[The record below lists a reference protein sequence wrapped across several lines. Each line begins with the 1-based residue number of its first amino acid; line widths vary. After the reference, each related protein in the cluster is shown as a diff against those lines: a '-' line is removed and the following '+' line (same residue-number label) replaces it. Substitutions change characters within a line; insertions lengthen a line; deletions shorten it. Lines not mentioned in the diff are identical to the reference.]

1 MARLTCI
8 YCNNVISRSDTKCPY
23 CGAETESSIKKFTAV
38 READI
43 ENNKTL
49 LAALNKSRRKQV
61 ISLVCATLALVIL
74 SALLFKF
81 VTPSTAK
88 TILFVV
94 LVLAYAV
101 CLGVGI
107 KSIRKNSAERRELN
121 ARLDG
126 LSHDIIFDCEEVE
139 PYKMINDVKSMPNEG
154 CYKEGLQQI
163 AFKVS
168 ITNGSANKREF
179 TLVDEFF
186 AKNDQF
192 GYHVRLNADGISMED
207 CKLVPFF
214 GHHEESNKVFEPPLY
229 KDGFQKIVLRPHD
242 SISGWVA
249 FYVDPKAKDLELLF
263 ADDYVMMKNP
273 ALADDN
279 AG

>member
-1 MARLTCI
+1 MARLTCV

-154 CYKEGLQQI
+154 CFKEGLQQI

-229 KDGFQKIVLRPHD
+229 KEGFQKIVLRPHD
-242 SISGWVA
+242 SLVGWVA
-249 FYVDPKAKDLELLF
+249 FYVNPEAKDLELLF

-273 ALADDN
+273 ALADDS

>member
-1 MARLTCI
+1 MARLTCV

-126 LSHDIIFDCEEVE
+126 LSHDIIFDCEEVQ

-154 CYKEGLQQI
+154 CFKEGLQQI

-273 ALADDN
+273 ALADDS

>member
-49 LAALNKSRRKQV
+49 LAALNKCRRKQV

-154 CYKEGLQQI
+154 CFKEGLQQI

-273 ALADDN
+273 ALADDS

>member
-1 MARLTCI
+1 MARLTCV

-107 KSIRKNSAERRELN
+107 KGIRKNSAERRELN

-126 LSHDIIFDCEEVE
+126 LSYDIIFDCEEVQ
-139 PYKMINDVKSMPNEG
+139 PYKMINDEKSMPNEG
-154 CYKEGLQQI
+154 CFKEGLQQI

-214 GHHEESNKVFEPPLY
+214 NHHEENNKVFEPPLY
-229 KDGFQKIVLRPHD
+229 KEGFQKIVLRPHD
-242 SISGWVA
+242 SLVGWVA
-249 FYVDPKAKDLELLF
+249 FYVNPEAKELELLF

>member
-154 CYKEGLQQI
+154 CFKEGLQQI

-242 SISGWVA
+242 SLSGWVA

-273 ALADDN
+273 ALADDS

>member
-1 MARLTCI
+1 MARLTCV

-23 CGAETESSIKKFTAV
+23 CGAETEGSIKKFTAV

-88 TILFVV
+88 TIIFTV

-107 KSIRKNSAERRELN
+107 KGIRKNSAERRELN

-154 CYKEGLQQI
+154 CFKEGLQQI

-229 KDGFQKIVLRPHD
+229 KEGFQKIVLRPHD
-242 SISGWVA
+242 SLVGWVA

>member
-1 MARLTCI
+1 MARLTCV

-154 CYKEGLQQI
+154 CFKEGLQQI

-273 ALADDN
+273 ALADDS

>member
-1 MARLTCI
+1 MARLTRV

-154 CYKEGLQQI
+154 CFKEGLQQI

-242 SISGWVA
+242 SLSGWVA

-273 ALADDN
+273 ALADDS

>member
-1 MARLTCI
+1 MARLTCV

-107 KSIRKNSAERRELN
+107 KGIRKNSAERRELN

-126 LSHDIIFDCEEVE
+126 LSYDIIFDCEEVQ
-139 PYKMINDVKSMPNEG
+139 PYKMINDEKSMPNEG

-163 AFKVS
+163 AFQVN

-273 ALADDN
+273 ALADDS

>member
-23 CGAETESSIKKFTAV
+23 CGAETESSIKKFTAA
-38 READI
+38 REAEI

-49 LAALNKSRRKQV
+49 LMALSKKRRKQV

-81 VTPSTAK
+81 VPQSTAK
-88 TILFVV
+88 TIIFVV

-101 CLGVGI
+101 CLAVGI
-107 KSIRKNSAERRELN
+107 KGIRKNSAERRELN

-273 ALADDN
+273 V
-279 AG
+279 

>member
-88 TILFVV
+88 TIIFTV

-107 KSIRKNSAERRELN
+107 KGIRKNSAERRELN

-126 LSHDIIFDCEEVE
+126 LSHDIIFDCEEVQ

-154 CYKEGLQQI
+154 CFKEGLQQI

-242 SISGWVA
+242 SLSGWVA

>member
-154 CYKEGLQQI
+154 CFKEGLQQI

-273 ALADDN
+273 ALADDS

>member
-1 MARLTCI
+1 MARLTCV

-49 LAALNKSRRKQV
+49 LAALNKCRRKQV

-154 CYKEGLQQI
+154 CFKEGLQQI

-214 GHHEESNKVFEPPLY
+214 GHHAESNKVFEPPLY

-273 ALADDN
+273 ALADDS

>member
-1 MARLTCI
+1 MARLTCV

-49 LAALNKSRRKQV
+49 LAAVNKRRRKQV
-61 ISLVCATLALVIL
+61 SSLVCATLALVIL
-74 SALLFKF
+74 SVLLFKF

-107 KSIRKNSAERRELN
+107 KGIRKNSAERRELN

-154 CYKEGLQQI
+154 CFKEGLQQI

-168 ITNGSANKREF
+168 ITNGSANKRSVWK
-179 TLVDEFF
+179 TANWSRSL
-186 AKNDQF
+186 
-192 GYHVRLNADGISMED
+192 GITKKAIRSLSRPCIKMAFK
-207 CKLVPFF
+207 KLC
-214 GHHEESNKVFEPPLY
+214 
-229 KDGFQKIVLRPHD
+229 
-242 SISGWVA
+242 SGRMTRSA
-249 FYVDPKAKDLELLF
+249 
-263 ADDYVMMKNP
+263 
-273 ALADDN
+273 
-279 AG
+279 AGSRFM

>member
-154 CYKEGLQQI
+154 CFKEGLQQI

-242 SISGWVA
+242 SLVGWVA

-273 ALADDN
+273 ALADDS

>member
-107 KSIRKNSAERRELN
+107 KGIRKNSAERRELN

-126 LSHDIIFDCEEVE
+126 LSYDIIFDCEEVQ
-139 PYKMINDVKSMPNEG
+139 PYKMINDVKHMPNEG
-154 CYKEGLQQI
+154 CFKEGLQQI

-214 GHHEESNKVFEPPLY
+214 NHHEENNKVFEPPLY

-273 ALADDN
+273 ALADDS

>member
-43 ENNKTL
+43 EKNKTL
-49 LAALNKSRRKQV
+49 LAALNKSRKKQV
-61 ISLVCATLALVIL
+61 SSLVCASFALVIL
-74 SALLFKF
+74 SVLLFKF
-81 VTPSTAK
+81 VPPSTAK
-88 TILFVV
+88 TIIFVV

-101 CLGVGI
+101 YLGVGI
-107 KSIRKNSAERRELN
+107 KGIRKNSAERRELN

-242 SISGWVA
+242 SLVGWVA

-273 ALADDN
+273 ALADDS

>member
-1 MARLTCI
+1 MARLTCV

-61 ISLVCATLALVIL
+61 ISLVCATLAFVIL

-88 TILFVV
+88 TIIFTV

-101 CLGVGI
+101 CLAVGI
-107 KSIRKNSAERRELN
+107 KGIRKNSAERRELN

-126 LSHDIIFDCEEVE
+126 LSYDIIFDCEEVQ

-154 CYKEGLQQI
+154 CFKEGLQQI

-192 GYHVRLNADGISMED
+192 GYHVRLNADGIGMED

-214 GHHEESNKVFEPPLY
+214 GHHEESNKVFEPPQY

>member
-1 MARLTCI
+1 MARITCI
-8 YCNNVISRSDTKCPY
+8 YCNNVINRSDTKCPY

-49 LAALNKSRRKQV
+49 LAALNKSRKKQV
-61 ISLVCATLALVIL
+61 SSLVCASFALVIL

-81 VTPSTAK
+81 VPPSTAK

-107 KSIRKNSAERRELN
+107 KGIRKNSAESRELN

-126 LSHDIIFDCEEVE
+126 LSYDIIFDCEEVQ

-154 CYKEGLQQI
+154 CFKEGLQQI

-168 ITNGSANKREF
+168 ITNGSARKVEF
-179 TLVDEFF
+179 RLVDEFF
-186 AKNDQF
+186 AKDNSF
-192 GYHVRLNADGISMED
+192 GYHVRLNADGIEMEG
-207 CKLVPFF
+207 CKMVPFF
-214 GHHEESNKVFEPPLY
+214 EHHEESNKVFEPPLY
-229 KDGFQKIVLRPHD
+229 KDGFQNIVLRPHD

-273 ALADDN
+273 VL
-279 AG
+279 G

>member
-154 CYKEGLQQI
+154 CFKEGLQQI

-186 AKNDQF
+186 AKDNKF

-273 ALADDN
+273 ALADDS

>member
-1 MARLTCI
+1 MARLTCV

-38 READI
+38 KEADI

-154 CYKEGLQQI
+154 CFKEGLQQI

-273 ALADDN
+273 ALADDS

>member
-88 TILFVV
+88 TIIFTV

-107 KSIRKNSAERRELN
+107 KGIRKNSAERRELN

-154 CYKEGLQQI
+154 CFKEGLQQI

>member
-1 MARLTCI
+1 MARLTCV

-49 LAALNKSRRKQV
+49 LAALSKSRRKQV

-107 KSIRKNSAERRELN
+107 KGIRKNSAERRELN

-154 CYKEGLQQI
+154 CFKEGLQQI

-186 AKNDQF
+186 AKYDQF

-242 SISGWVA
+242 SIVGWVA
-249 FYVDPKAKDLELLF
+249 FYVDPEAKDLELLF
-263 ADDYVMMKNP
+263 ADDYVMIKNP

>member
-8 YCNNVISRSDTKCPY
+8 YCNYVINRSDTKCPY

-154 CYKEGLQQI
+154 CFKEGLQQI

-273 ALADDN
+273 ALADDS

>member
-1 MARLTCI
+1 MARLTCV

-81 VTPSTAK
+81 VPPSTAK

-107 KSIRKNSAERRELN
+107 KGIRKNSAERRELN

-154 CYKEGLQQI
+154 CFKEGLQQI

-273 ALADDN
+273 ALADDS

>member
-88 TILFVV
+88 TIIFTV

-107 KSIRKNSAERRELN
+107 KGIRKNSAERRELN

-126 LSHDIIFDCEEVE
+126 LSHDIIFDCEEVQ
-139 PYKMINDVKSMPNEG
+139 PYKMINDAEHMPNEG
-154 CYKEGLQQI
+154 CFKEGLQQI

-168 ITNGSANKREF
+168 ITNGSPQKREF
-179 TLVDEFF
+179 SLVDEFF

-192 GYHVRLNADGISMED
+192 GYHVRLNADGIRMED

-214 GHHEESNKVFEPPLY
+214 QHHEESNKVFEPPLY

-263 ADDYVMMKNP
+263 ADDNVMIKSP
-273 ALADDN
+273 ALADDS

>member
-88 TILFVV
+88 TIIFVV

-154 CYKEGLQQI
+154 CFKEGLQQI

-273 ALADDN
+273 ALADDS

>member
-154 CYKEGLQQI
+154 CFKEGLQQI

-229 KDGFQKIVLRPHD
+229 KDGFQEVVLRPHD

-273 ALADDN
+273 VS
-279 AG
+279 G

>member
-8 YCNNVISRSDTKCPY
+8 YCNNVISRS
-23 CGAETESSIKKFTAV
+23 
-38 READI
+38 DI

-154 CYKEGLQQI
+154 CFKEGLQQI

-207 CKLVPFF
+207 CKFF

-273 ALADDN
+273 ALADDS